1 MTEELFEQAMDN
13 GNLDG
18 EYSSYIMAHG
28 DRPIGNGTMLIEAM
42 EDGYLYDEFK
52 DYMTRDQ
59 K

>member
-18 EYSSYIMAHG
+18 EYSSYIMAHV

-52 DYMTRDQ
+52 DFYLLCR
-59 K
+59 